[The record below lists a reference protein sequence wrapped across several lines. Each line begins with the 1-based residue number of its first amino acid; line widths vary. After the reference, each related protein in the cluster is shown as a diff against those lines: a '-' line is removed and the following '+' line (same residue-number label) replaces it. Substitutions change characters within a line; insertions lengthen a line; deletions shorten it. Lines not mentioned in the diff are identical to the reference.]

1 MGRCRSIYGRRRLC
15 PCRGEAVSPGA
26 TLSDS
31 CQRVESIRTAL
42 QALEPSTLLV
52 IDESHKHA
60 GHAGARSGGGHFNL
74 TIVSNVF
81 DGKGLLQRHRMVY
94 DALGSAMQT
103 DIHALTIKA
112 LTPEELPI

>member
-1 MGRCRSIYGRRRLC
+1 MSAGRADMIRERL
-15 PCRGEAVSPGA
+15 AVLAPE
-26 TLSDS
+26 
-31 CQRVESIRTAL
+31 Q
-42 QALEPSTLLV
+42 LEIL
-52 IDESHKHA
+52 DESHKHA

-74 TIVSNVF
+74 TIVSKVF

-112 LTPEELPI
+112 LTPEELPT

>member
-1 MGRCRSIYGRRRLC
+1 MMPAGRAEMIRERL
-15 PCRGEAVSPGA
+15 A
-26 TLSDS
+26 
-31 CQRVESIRTAL
+31 AL
-42 QALEPSTLLV
+42 APARLEIV
-52 IDESHKHA
+52 DESHKHA
-60 GHAGARSGGGHFNL
+60 GHAGARSGGGHFKL

-112 LTPEELPI
+112 LTPEELST